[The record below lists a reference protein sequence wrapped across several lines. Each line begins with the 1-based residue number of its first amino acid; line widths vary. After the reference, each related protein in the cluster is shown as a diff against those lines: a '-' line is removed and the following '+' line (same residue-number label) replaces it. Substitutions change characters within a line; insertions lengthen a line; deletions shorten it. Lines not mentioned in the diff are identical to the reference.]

1 MFDLHFINDFKQP
14 KREARR
20 IIPKDMQN
28 RGEFTFSY
36 IALMLSSTV
45 VCTLGMITN
54 SAAVIIGGMIIA
66 PFMWPLLR
74 TSYALSTGRR
84 KMLIRSFS
92 LILISIALTA
102 GGSALVAFVSPFKLV
117 TQEILSRTTPTTLEI
132 FIAFAAAVIA
142 ALAVA
147 HPKIGETIAGVAI
160 ATSLVPPLCV
170 TGIGIAYLNFDIAF
184 GSFLLFLT
192 NVVTIILTSTL
203 IFTYFLYGKQFR
215 RLKTRSMLAL
225 VLLLLIISWPLT
237 MQLKSTIENAQ
248 IVSQSSEIFMT
259 ELEKQAPKSEVQDFQ
274 ASLDKNKDQIS
285 VRAVVLLPSTRNLT
299 YDQEKEITTKLESRL
314 NKKVSL
320 QLILQDSLPLVTR
333 ESVNESAERTEL
345 KNELQTMLLRLDPG
359 LRINTIDA
367 ELTNDGDWDVAATVR
382 AADQDVVSIKELED
396 LETDMAA
403 LVNKPVSI
411 SLDIIQ
417 SRLIRSNALQ

>member
-1 MFDLHFINDFKQP
+1 M
-14 KREARR
+14 
-20 IIPKDMQN
+20 
-28 RGEFTFSY
+28 
-36 IALMLSSTV
+36 
-45 VCTLGMITN
+45 
-54 SAAVIIGGMIIA
+54 
-66 PFMWPLLR
+66 
-74 TSYALSTGRR
+74 
-84 KMLIRSFS
+84 
-92 LILISIALTA
+92 
-102 GGSALVAFVSPFKLV
+102 AFVSPFKLV